1 MKKILDKEFKDV
13 PKHLEIEMYSTK
25 IYKKDLIASM
35 IVTLIIIC
43 LMLGLSIAIFRLIF

>member
-13 PKHLEIEMYSTK
+13 PKYIEIKTYSTK
-25 IYKKDLIASM
+25 IYIKDLIASM

-43 LMLGLSIAIFRLIF
+43 LILGLSVAIFSLIF

>member
-43 LMLGLSIAIFRLIF
+43 LILGLSVAIFSLIF